1 MGFLNFAWDWL
12 KSPSQ
17 WHGPDGIPVRV
28 LQHLGYT
35 ALSVLIAA
43 AIALP
48 VGLLIGHYGRG
59 GFTAVNI
66 ANVWRAI
73 PTLGLLILLVVL
85 IGFSALTWLIPL
97 VALGIPPILVNTYE
111 GVSGV
116 DPDLKD
122 AARGMGMTQWQ
133 VLWKVEVPLAV
144 PLILLGLQDHRD
156 LRRRHRDDRGLHRT
170 WRSRPLHHRRTGLEQ
185 LRRSRRGRGRDR
197 RARTGRPAPVRGPAA
212 VRGPHGPAPADP
224 GIQVRSLSY

>member
-12 KSPSQ
+12 KSPAQ

-66 ANVWRAI
+66 ANIWRAI

-85 IGFSALTWLIPL
+85 IGFSAFTWLIPL
-97 VALGIPPILVNTYE
+97 VALGIPPILVNTYV

-133 VLWKVEVPLAV
+133 VLWKVELPLAV
-144 PLILLGLQDHRD
+144 PLILLGLQVTAIFVVATATIAAYIGLGGLGRYIIDGLASNNYGEVAGGAAVIVVLALAVQVLFVG
-156 LRRRHRDDRGLHRT
+156 LRRLVVPAGLR
-170 WRSRPLHHRRTGLEQ
+170 Q
-185 LRRSRRGRGRDR
+185 QA
-197 RARTGRPAPVRGPAA
+197 RA
-212 VRGPHGPAPADP
+212 
-224 GIQVRSLSY
+224 SK

>member
-17 WHGPDGIPVRV
+17 WHGPDGIPIRV

-48 VGLLIGHYGRG
+48 IGLLIGHYGRG

-66 ANVWRAI
+66 ANIWRAI

-85 IGFSALTWLIPL
+85 LGFSPLTWLIPL

-133 VLWKVEVPLAV
+133 VLWKVELPLAT
-144 PLILLGLQDHRD
+144 PADPARPADHGD
-156 LRRRHRDDRGLHRT
+156 LRRRHGDDRGLYRAR
-170 WRSRPLHHRRTGLEQ
+170 RSRPLHHRRAGLEQ
-185 LRRSRRGRGRDR
+185 LRRSRRRRGRDR
-197 RARTGRPAPVRGPAA
+197 RAGTGRPGPVRGPAA
-212 VRGPHGPAPADP
+212 ARSPHGPAPA
-224 GIQVRSLSY
+224 GSCVQVGSLSY

>member
-48 VGLLIGHYGRG
+48 IGLLIGHYGRG

-66 ANVWRAI
+66 ANIWRAI

-85 IGFSALTWLIPL
+85 LGFSPLTWLIPL

-133 VLWKVEVPLAV
+133 VLWKVELPLAL
-144 PLILLGLQDHRD
+144 PLILLGLRITAIFVVATATIAAYIGLGGLGRYIIDGLASNNYGEVAGGAAVIVVLALAVQVLFVG
-156 LRRRHRDDRGLHRT
+156 LRRLVV
-170 WRSRPLHHRRTGLEQ
+170 PTGLRQ
-185 LRRSRRGRGRDR
+185 QA
-197 RARTGRPAPVRGPAA
+197 RA
-212 VRGPHGPAPADP
+212 
-224 GIQVRSLSY
+224 SK